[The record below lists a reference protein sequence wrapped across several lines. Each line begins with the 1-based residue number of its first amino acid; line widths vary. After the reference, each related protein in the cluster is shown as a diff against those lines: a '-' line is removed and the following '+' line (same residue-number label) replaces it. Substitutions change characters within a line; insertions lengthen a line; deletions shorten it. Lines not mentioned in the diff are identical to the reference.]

1 MRACL
6 AARRPS
12 GCGSSPTTSFPG
24 LPRKGCPAAA
34 SGALVRAEECGRGRG
49 TAHTHAEHTCPPP
62 GAPHRKLLAASAEG
76 GSGRA
81 GLLALG
87 EKGDPR
93 QTLAEDLEERRGN
106 LWWTAAQPTEASG
119 RTREGA

>member
-1 MRACL
+1 MRRCA
-6 AARRPS
+6 
-12 GCGSSPTTSFPG
+12 
-24 LPRKGCPAAA
+24 
-34 SGALVRAEECGRGRG
+34 AEECGRGRG
-49 TAHTHAEHTCPPP
+49 IAHTDAEHTCPPP
-62 GAPHRKLLAASAEG
+62 GAPHRPLPTRLNSPRKLLTASAEG
-76 GSGRA
+76 GTGRA

-93 QTLAEDLEERRGN
+93 QTLEKDLEERRGN